1 MPQIITIAAL
11 ERAREVFDRMGT
23 AVWVFDIDFGRVA
36 WANDAA
42 LQVWS
47 TKSLA
52 ELRSRRMKEDMSP
65 AVAERLLQYQSD
77 FERHDA
83 VFNEIWTLYPGGVPR
98 PLRVTFSAI
107 RLDDGRMAMLCEGR
121 DEGEVQPEAVR
132 SAEAVLHTHLMI
144 SLHKNDGTT
153 LYMNPAAR
161 AAFELDHGRLVDRFV
176 KRRDYNELMSGVR
189 QRGEISLIAQVR
201 TSRGTKWHEITA
213 RACLDPA
220 SGTPSVLVSEADVSS
235 LKEAEGLAQRLAYR
249 DSLTGLANRHALPAI
264 FDRLG
269 AMASSGGVQ
278 LGVFFI
284 DLDEFKAVNDTLGH
298 ERGDILLADIAEK
311 LTALA
316 RKTDAVVRLGGDE
329 FLFLTL
335 NKPDAQR
342 GLETIARDMLDL
354 LAVSFHEQN
363 HRFTVTPSIGIA
375 VYPDHGDSLKSVMQ
389 CADLAM
395 YRAKQA
401 GRSRFVVYHQEM
413 RAELETRLIMQAD
426 LEAAVADG
434 QFEVHYQPRFD
445 VRSRSFLSME
455 ALVRWRHPDHGL
467 IMPGDFIPYCEQTG
481 IIRML
486 GAFVMKQALAD
497 CHALEA
503 EGIDLSVSVNV
514 SLKQL
519 NDPGFG
525 AFLRRSLAASG
536 LKPEKL
542 ELELTETLLVHD
554 SATVHANLAEIRA
567 LGVKLAIDDFGTGY
581 SNLARLGELSVDCI
595 KIDRSLIRGLPKNA
609 ALVQTV
615 ISMCKLMSAT
625 IVAEGVETQDM
636 ANWAEECGCHEL
648 QGFYFGKPLPLA
660 DIRALAHAQLSH

>member
-11 ERAREVFDRMGT
+11 EQAREVFDRMGT

-47 TKSLA
+47 TRSLA
-52 ELRSRRMKEDMSP
+52 ELRSRRMKDDMSP

-77 FERHDA
+77 FERRDA
-83 VFNEIWTLYPGGVPR
+83 VFNEVWTLYPGGMPR
-98 PLRVTFSAI
+98 PLRVTFSGI
-107 RLDDGRMAMLCEGR
+107 RLEDGRMAMLCEGR

-189 QRGEISLIAQVR
+189 QRGDISLIAQVR

-235 LKEAEGLAQRLAYR
+235 LKEAEGMAQRLAYR

-311 LTALA
+311 LTSLA

-395 YRAKQA
+395 YQAKQA
-401 GRSRFVVYHQEM
+401 GRSRFVVFHPEM

-434 QFEVHYQPRFD
+434 QFEVHYQPRYD
-445 VRSRSFLSME
+445 VRSRSFSSVE

-486 GAFVMKQALAD
+486 GAFVMERALAD
-497 CHALEA
+497 CRALEA

-525 AFLRRSLAASG
+525 AFLRRSLHHSG
-536 LKPEKL
+536 MKPQKL

-636 ANWAEECGCHEL
+636 ASWAEECGCHEL
-648 QGFYFGKPLPLA
+648 QGYHFGKPLPLS
-660 DIRALAHAQLSH
+660 DIRKLASAQLSL